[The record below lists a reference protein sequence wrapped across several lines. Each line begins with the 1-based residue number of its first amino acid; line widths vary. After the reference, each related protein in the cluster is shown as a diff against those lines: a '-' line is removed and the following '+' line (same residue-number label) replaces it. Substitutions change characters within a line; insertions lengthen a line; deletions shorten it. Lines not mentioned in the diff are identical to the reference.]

1 MLTKEKRIEQLL
13 EQDDSHWRW
22 GWGVAIAT
30 VVMTLVI
37 ATQSKLYA
45 PLLVFISFFPYLCF
59 EWRKTKLLLTF
70 NEDARYQR
78 LVYIDFGIQWLCFVL
93 TICLLAA
100 YYADSLSPV
109 VAIAGLF
116 GIGVMSILAP
126 YVINRHLHSLDA
138 HHVRGKELC
147 KARDQ
152 RFHESKT
159 NT

>member
-100 YYADSLSPV
+100 YYADSLFPV

-126 YVINRHLHSLDA
+126 YVINRNLQSLDA
-138 HHVRGKELC
+138 HHVRGKELRE
-147 KARDQ
+147 ARDQ
-152 RFHESKT
+152 RFRESKT

>member
-13 EQDDSHWRW
+13 KQDDSHWRW
-22 GWGVAIAT
+22 RWGVAITT
-30 VVMTLVI
+30 VVMTFLI
-37 ATQSKLYA
+37 AAQYRLYA
-45 PLLVFISFFPYLCF
+45 PLIVFISFFPYLCL

-78 LVYIDFGIQWLCFVL
+78 LVYTDFGVQWLCFVS

-116 GIGVMSILAP
+116 GIGGLSILAP
-126 YVINRHLHSLDA
+126 YIINQKLHKLDV
-138 HHVRGKELC
+138 HHVLGKELRE
-147 KARDQ
+147 ARDQ

>member
-1 MLTKEKRIEQLL
+1 MLTKEKRIERLL
-13 EQDDSHWRW
+13 EQDDSYWRW

-30 VVMTLVI
+30 VVMTFLI

-45 PLLVFISFFPYLCF
+45 PLIVFISFFPYLCF

-70 NEDARYQR
+70 NENARYQR
-78 LVYIDFGIQWLCFVL
+78 LVYTDFGIQWLCFVS

-100 YYADSLSPV
+100 YYADFLSPV
-109 VAIAGLF
+109 IAIAGLF
-116 GIGVMSILAP
+116 GIGGLSILAP
-126 YVINRHLHSLDA
+126 YIINQKLHKLDV
-138 HHVRGKELC
+138 HHVLGKELRE
-147 KARDQ
+147 ARDQ

>member
-100 YYADSLSPV
+100 YYADSLSPF

-116 GIGVMSILAP
+116 GIGVLSILSP
-126 YVINRHLHSLDA
+126 YVINQNLQSLDA
-138 HHVRGKELC
+138 HHVRGKELRE
-147 KARDQ
+147 ARDQ
-152 RFHESKT
+152 RFRESKT